1 MRIAAVSL
9 TKRSEL
15 SMAEIFH
22 EQAKA
27 LIPLRSTGS
36 ARSEL

>member
-1 MRIAAVSL
+1 
-9 TKRSEL
+9 
-15 SMAEIFH
+15 MAEIFH